1 MEIVPELRF
10 GHAKRLPMFLQT
22 EAAECGLAAIG
33 MVACFHGH
41 RVDLAALRRRF
52 TVSLKGSTLAFLMQV
67 AGRLNLAPRP
77 LRLELD
83 ELIQLRAP
91 CILHWDLNHFVV
103 LKAVDARGATVHDPA
118 FGVRR
123 LTHAQL
129 SKHFTGIALELTPT
143 NEFKALDDRR
153 RIRLRDLL
161 GTVTGLRRSLAQIF
175 VMALALQAIAI
186 VTPFYMQWAVDGA
199 VVSADRDL
207 LTVLGLGFLLLT
219 IVQVILTAVRSW
231 VVLYLSTTLNLQWL
245 ANVFS
250 HLLRLPVSYFE
261 KRHLGDVV
269 SRFGAVNTIQ
279 RTLTSSFVE
288 ALIDGVMAIATLAM
302 MFVYSAMLSAVAIMA
317 VLSYGV
323 LRWAFYDP
331 LKRATEEQIVHTA
344 KQQSHFLET
353 VRGVQSIK
361 LFGRQEERRSRWLNL
376 VVDAVNQDLVTQKLG
391 LGFRSANGLVFGV
404 ERISIVW
411 LGALL
416 VLDSAFSIGMLF
428 AFMSYKDQF
437 SARVAGL
444 IDKMIDLRM
453 LNLQG
458 ERLADIVLTPP
469 EQAAQDAAPQ
479 AMDASLEVRELSFR
493 YSDMEPFV
501 LLNCS
506 FSVAPGESVAI
517 VGASGGGKTTLVKLM
532 LGLLAPTDGKIFAGG
547 LDIQKLGI
555 DRYRKLVGTVMQD
568 DQLFAGSIADNICFF
583 DPSPDQSAIEHFAR
597 MAAVHDDIA
606 AMPMGYNT
614 LIGDMGTVLSGGQKQ
629 RVLIARAL
637 YRQPGV
643 LMLDEATSHLDVG
656 REKAVSEALRA
667 SRVTRIIVAHRP
679 ETIMSADRVVTLE
692 GGKVV
697 SDRRKAEA
705 GERLLAS
712 APPLLPDAS
721 VEPAAAPVTSPPS
734 PSSPGERS
742 ERNAAK

>member
-67 AGRLNLAPRP
+67 AGRLNLAPRA

-103 LKAVDARGATVHDPA
+103 LKAVDARGAVVHDPA

-143 NEFKALDDRR
+143 AEFKALDDRR

-161 GTVTGLRRSLAQIF
+161 GPVTGLHRSLAQIF

-219 IVQVILTAVRSW
+219 IVQVILTAARSW

-250 HLLRLPVSYFE
+250 HLLGLPVSYFE

-269 SRFGAVNTIQ
+269 SRFGAVTTIQ

-302 MFVYSAMLSAVAIMA
+302 MFVYSAMLSAVAIVA

-323 LRWAFYDP
+323 LRWVFYDP

-583 DPSPDQSAIEHFAR
+583 DPSPDQSAVEHFAR

-614 LIGDMGTVLSGGQKQ
+614 LIGDMGAALSGGQKQ
-629 RVLIARAL
+629 RILLARAL
-637 YRQPGV
+637 YKRPR
-643 LMLDEATSHLDVG
+643 LLFLDEATSALDVPK
-656 REKAVSEALRA
+656 EKAVNDAIRSLKL
-667 SRVTRIIVAHRP
+667 TRIIIAHRP
-679 ETIMSADRVVTLE
+679 ETIASAERVIVLQ
-692 GGKVV
+692 GGKVAQ
-697 SDRRKAEA
+697 DLRRVA
-705 GERLLAS
+705 G
-712 APPLLPDAS
+712 
-721 VEPAAAPVTSPPS
+721 
-734 PSSPGERS
+734 S
-742 ERNAAK
+742 EGRVV

>member
-1 MEIVPELRF
+1 MQIVPELRF

-67 AGRLNLAPRP
+67 AGRLQMAPRP
-77 LRLELD
+77 LRVELD
-83 ELIQLRAP
+83 ELSQLRAP
-91 CILHWDLNHFVV
+91 CVLHWDLNHFVV
-103 LKAVDARGATVHDPA
+103 LKAVDARGAIVHDPA

-143 NEFKALDDRR
+143 AEFKALDDRR

-161 GTVTGLRRSLAQIF
+161 GPVTGLHRSLAQIF

-219 IVQVILTAVRSW
+219 IVQVILTAARSW

-250 HLLRLPVSYFE
+250 HLLGLPVSYFE

-269 SRFGAVNTIQ
+269 SRFGAVTTIQ

-302 MFVYSAMLSAVAIMA
+302 MFVYSAMLSAVAIVA

-323 LRWAFYDP
+323 LRWVFYDP

-469 EQAAQDAAPQ
+469 EQAAQDAAAQ

-506 FSVAPGESVAI
+506 FSVAPGESVAV

-583 DPSPDQSAIEHFAR
+583 DPSPDQSAVEHFAR

-614 LIGDMGTVLSGGQKQ
+614 LIGDMGAALSGGQKQ
-629 RVLIARAL
+629 RILLARAL
-637 YRQPGV
+637 YKRPR
-643 LMLDEATSHLDVG
+643 LLFLDEATSALDVPK
-656 REKAVSEALRA
+656 EKAVNDAIRSLKL
-667 SRVTRIIVAHRP
+667 TRIIIAHRP
-679 ETIMSADRVVTLE
+679 ETIASAERVIVLQ
-692 GGKVV
+692 GGKVAQ
-697 SDRRKAEA
+697 DLRRVA
-705 GERLLAS
+705 G
-712 APPLLPDAS
+712 
-721 VEPAAAPVTSPPS
+721 
-734 PSSPGERS
+734 S
-742 ERNAAK
+742 EGRAI

>member
-207 LTVLGLGFLLLT
+207 LTVLGLGLLLT
-219 IVQVILTAVRSW
+219 LVQVILTAERSW

-614 LIGDMGTVLSGGQKQ
+614 LIGDMGAALSGGQKQ
-629 RVLIARAL
+629 RILLARAL
-637 YRQPGV
+637 YKRPRI
-643 LMLDEATSHLDVG
+643 LFLDEATSALDVQK
-656 REKAVSEALRA
+656 EKAVNDAIRSLKL
-667 SRVTRIIVAHRP
+667 TRIIIAHRP
-679 ETIMSADRVVTLE
+679 ETIASAERVIVLQ
-692 GGKVV
+692 GGKVAQ
-697 SDRRKAEA
+697 DLRRVA
-705 GERLLAS
+705 G
-712 APPLLPDAS
+712 
-721 VEPAAAPVTSPPS
+721 
-734 PSSPGERS
+734 S
-742 ERNAAK
+742 EGRAV